1 VQWIKRPIQS
11 KPNVVAVGVLC
22 VFGFSVTAAALWA
35 GNNHRKLSA
44 QEQCM
49 KELSAISDDVELLK
63 KACACI
69 DETGRHTG
77 RTQ

>member
-1 VQWIKRPIQS
+1 
-11 KPNVVAVGVLC
+11 
-22 VFGFSVTAAALWA
+22 
-35 GNNHRKLSA
+35 
-44 QEQCM
+44 M
-49 KELSAISDDVELLK
+49 KELSALSDDVELLK